1 MKITIKDIFIALVDM
16 ILPLS
21 LIVSLA
27 FMANSKD
34 FETKDVSKNNSRI
47 ELKMNTN
54 SEIKTH

>member
-1 MKITIKDIFIALVDM
+1 M